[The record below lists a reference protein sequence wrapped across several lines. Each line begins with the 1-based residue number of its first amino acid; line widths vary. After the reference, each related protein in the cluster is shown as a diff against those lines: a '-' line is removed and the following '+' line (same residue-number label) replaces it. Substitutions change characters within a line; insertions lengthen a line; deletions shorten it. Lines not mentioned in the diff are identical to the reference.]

1 MCNINGKGSI
11 AGDWFYLVVV
21 QFGFGI
27 SHGWLSG
34 ASMMGVPAWIKD
46 EEDREE
52 AGAFMGMTL
61 VSGLVAGSILGLVVA
76 RA

>member
-1 MCNINGKGSI
+1 
-11 AGDWFYLVVV
+11 
-21 QFGFGI
+21 
-27 SHGWLSG
+27 
-34 ASMMGVPAWIKD
+34 MMGVPAWIKD